1 MMIMNDNLYHITAL
15 IKQKTNQWPP
25 ISDADEGKRLP
36 FGWQYHLYINSL
48 YETNIQSNS
57 RKGGQTT

>member
-36 FGWQYHLYINSL
+36 FG
-48 YETNIQSNS
+48 
-57 RKGGQTT
+57 